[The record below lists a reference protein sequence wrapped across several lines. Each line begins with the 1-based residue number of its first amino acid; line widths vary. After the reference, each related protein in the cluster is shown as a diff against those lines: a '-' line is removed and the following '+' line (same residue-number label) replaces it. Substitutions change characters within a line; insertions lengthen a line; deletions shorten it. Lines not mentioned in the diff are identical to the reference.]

1 MAANISAK
9 LEAGKLMIDSGYF
22 QDMKIVDERLTKLE
36 EDVENLT
43 EFIKDLIGEI
53 RLIIE
58 KEA

>member
-1 MAANISAK
+1 
-9 LEAGKLMIDSGYF
+9 MIDNGYF

-36 EDVENLT
+36 EDVEKLT